1 MVCQVVYVFASK
13 PLVLTDHDNG
23 AAQGVRRRVEP
34 GECAKFV
41 IPGRDVA
48 VFRVVMVAGKDI
60 FVNWAA
66 APLLQQR
73 FIATVP
79 PRCEVVSNCCHE
91 VKTVPEP
98 LQLVVFTLD
107 EQRYALHL
115 PAVERAIRM
124 IEITPLPTAPEIVI
138 GVVNVHGAV
147 VPVLNIR
154 KRFRLPEREPDL
166 SDQLIIARTAR
177 RIVALVVDT
186 INDVIALPSEE
197 LVAPETI
204 LPQLEHVEGV
214 VKLDDGM
221 IFIQDL
227 DAFLSLEEEQALE
240 AAIEEENS

>member
-1 MVCQVVYVFASK
+1 
-13 PLVLTDHDNG
+13 
-23 AAQGVRRRVEP
+23 
-34 GECAKFV
+34 
-41 IPGRDVA
+41 
-48 VFRVVMVAGKDI
+48 
-60 FVNWAA
+60 
-66 APLLQQR
+66 
-73 FIATVP
+73 
-79 PRCEVVSNCCHE
+79 
-91 VKTVPEP
+91 VPET

-115 PAVERAIRM
+115 HSVDRAIRM

-166 SDQLIIARTAR
+166 DDQLIIARTAR

-186 INDVIALPSEE
+186 VSDVVALPPGE
-197 LVAPETI
+197 LVVPEAI
-204 LPQLEHVEGV
+204 LTRLEHLDGV

-221 IFIQDL
+221 VFIQDL

-240 AAIEEENS
+240 VAIEEGSF